1 MFKSVQALVV
11 PSRKEEMIILRGR
24 RLKLWQKK
32 LLKAE
37 GYDWKD
43 YLYVKQSAE
52 ELEFRQR
59 STNKT
64 LSIRR

>member
-1 MFKSVQALVV
+1 MFKSVQALIVTR
-11 PSRKEEMIILRGR
+11 RKEGMIILRGR

-43 YLYVKQSAE
+43 YLYVRQNAE
-52 ELEFRQR
+52 GLEFRQR
-59 STNKT
+59 STEKI